1 MVSAFF
7 IAGNHNN
14 KKRRNQMDFT
24 RFFLAILIVSGLFL
38 PVMAADEIDHIGD
51 PWYWYNKAVDLANEG
66 KYQEALDAN
75 ERALAINESIPLA
88 QANKAGILVQLGK
101 YDEAII
107 AADKALAIK
116 ANTTIAFA
124 VAYSNKGDA
133 LRHLG
138 RIEEAKVAFA
148 KAFELDSSL
157 VPPDL
162 SSVPVTPAPT
172 RAPLLWATAPAA
184 VALVSLIYGFF
195 LRNRK

>member
-1 MVSAFF
+1 MNF
-7 IAGNHNN
+7 N
-14 KKRRNQMDFT
+14 
-24 RFFLAILIVSGLFL
+24 RFFLVILVVTGLFL
-38 PVMAADEIDHIGD
+38 PAMAADEIDQNSN

-66 KYQEALDAN
+66 KYPEALQAN

-116 ANTTIAFA
+116 ANTTTAFA

-138 RIEEAKVAFA
+138 RIEEAKAAFA
-148 KAFELDSSL
+148 KAYELDKSL
-157 VPPDL
+157 VPTDL
-162 SSVPVTPAPT
+162 SSVPVSPTPT
-172 RAPLLWATAPAA
+172 RSPLPWFTAPVA
-184 VALVSLIYGFF
+184 VAFVSLICGCF
-195 LRNRK
+195 LRNRE

>member
-1 MVSAFF
+1 MNFNKILGVIF
-7 IAGNHNN
+7 I
-14 KKRRNQMDFT
+14 
-24 RFFLAILIVSGLFL
+24 ISGLVL
-38 PVMAADEIDHIGD
+38 PVMAAGEGNQTGN
-51 PWYWYNKAVDLANEG
+51 PYYWYDKAVDLANEG
-66 KYQEALDAN
+66 KYQEALQAN

-138 RIEEAKVAFA
+138 RIDEAKVAFA
-148 KAFELDSSL
+148 KAYELDTSL

-162 SSVPVTPAPT
+162 SSVTASPTPAKS
-172 RAPLLWATAPAA
+172 PLVWFAAPAA
-184 VALVSLIYGFF
+184 IALVSLICGLLYRG
-195 LRNRK
+195 RK

>member
-1 MVSAFF
+1 MNF
-7 IAGNHNN
+7 
-14 KKRRNQMDFT
+14 KK
-24 RFFLAILIVSGLFL
+24 FLLVIFIVSGLFL
-38 PVMAADEIDHIGD
+38 PVMAADPTNQTDN

-66 KYQEALDAN
+66 KYQEALQAN
-75 ERALAINESIPLA
+75 ERALAFNECIPLA

-138 RIEEAKVAFA
+138 RIEEAKAAFA
-148 KAFELDSSL
+148 RAAELDPTL
-157 VPPDL
+157 IPPDL
-162 SSVPVTPAPT
+162 TTVPPAHTPTPT
-172 RAPLLWATAPAA
+172 SARSPVLWSTAPLAIAF
-184 VALVSLIYGFF
+184 VSLICGFF
-195 LRNRK
+195 LRNRE

>member
-1 MVSAFF
+1 MNF
-7 IAGNHNN
+7 
-14 KKRRNQMDFT
+14 KRS
-24 RFFLAILIVSGLFL
+24 LLVILILSGLLL
-38 PVMAADEIDHIGD
+38 PVMAADEIDQTSN

-66 KYQEALDAN
+66 KYPEALQAN

-116 ANTTIAFA
+116 ANTSIAFA

-138 RIEEAKVAFA
+138 RIEEAKAAFA
-148 KAFELDSSL
+148 RAAELDPTL
-157 VPPDL
+157 IPPDL
-162 SSVPVTPAPT
+162 TSVTLTLTPTPT
-172 RAPLLWATAPAA
+172 KSQVPWSTALLA
-184 VALVSLIYGFF
+184 VALVSLICGFC
-195 LRNRK
+195 LRNGE

>member
-1 MVSAFF
+1 MNFNRSLLV
-7 IAGNHNN
+7 
-14 KKRRNQMDFT
+14 
-24 RFFLAILIVSGLFL
+24 ILIVSGLFL
-38 PVMAADEIDHIGD
+38 PVMAADEIDQTSN

-66 KYQEALDAN
+66 KYTEALQAN

-116 ANTTIAFA
+116 ANTPTAFA

-133 LRHLG
+133 LLHLG
-138 RIEEAKVAFA
+138 RIEEAKAAFA
-148 KAFELDSSL
+148 KAYELDNSL

-162 SSVPVTPAPT
+162 GSVPVSPTPT
-172 RAPLLWATAPAA
+172 RSPLLWFTAPVA
-184 VALVSLIYGFF
+184 VALVSLICGFF
-195 LRNRK
+195 LRNRE

>member
-1 MVSAFF
+1 MNF
-7 IAGNHNN
+7 
-14 KKRRNQMDFT
+14 KK
-24 RFFLAILIVSGLFL
+24 FLLVIFIVSGLFL
-38 PVMAADEIDHIGD
+38 PVMAAVEIDQTSN

-66 KYQEALDAN
+66 KYPEALQAN

-116 ANTTIAFA
+116 ANTSIAFA

-138 RIEEAKVAFA
+138 RIEEAKAAFA
-148 KAFELDSSL
+148 QAYALDKSL

-162 SSVPVTPAPT
+162 SQAPLIPTTPAKSPLVWITVPV
-172 RAPLLWATAPAA
+172 A
-184 VALVSLIYGFF
+184 VTLVTLIFGLRYG
-195 LRNRK
+195 RRK

>member
-1 MVSAFF
+1 MNF
-7 IAGNHNN
+7 
-14 KKRRNQMDFT
+14 KK
-24 RFFLAILIVSGLFL
+24 FLLVIFIVSGLFL
-38 PVMAADEIDHIGD
+38 PVMAADETNQTDN

-66 KYQEALDAN
+66 KYQEALQAN

-138 RIEEAKVAFA
+138 RIEEAKAAFA
-148 KAFELDSSL
+148 RAAELDPTL
-157 VPPDL
+157 IPPDL
-162 SSVPVTPAPT
+162 TSVTPTLKPT
-172 RAPLLWATAPAA
+172 STKSPVPWSTPLLA
-184 VALVSLIYGFF
+184 VALVSLICGFF
-195 LRNRK
+195 LRKRE

>member
-1 MVSAFF
+1 MNF
-7 IAGNHNN
+7 
-14 KKRRNQMDFT
+14 KRS
-24 RFFLAILIVSGLFL
+24 LLVILILSGMFL
-38 PVMAADEIDHIGD
+38 PVMAAVEINQTSN

-66 KYQEALDAN
+66 NYTEALQAN

-88 QANKAGILVQLGK
+88 QANKAGILVQLGR

-148 KAFELDSSL
+148 KAYELDPTL
-157 VPPDL
+157 IPPDL
-162 SSVPVTPAPT
+162 TSVATTLKPTPTKSPVPWSTA
-172 RAPLLWATAPAA
+172 LLA
-184 VALVSLIYGFF
+184 VALVSLICGFF
-195 LRNRK
+195 LRIRE

>member
-1 MVSAFF
+1 
-7 IAGNHNN
+7 
-14 KKRRNQMDFT
+14 MDFKD
-24 RFFLAILIVSGLFL
+24 FFLVILIISGLFL
-38 PVMAADEIDHIGD
+38 PVMAADATDQTSN

-66 KYQEALDAN
+66 KYPEAFQAN

-116 ANTTIAFA
+116 ANTTTAFA

-138 RIEEAKVAFA
+138 RIEEAKAAFA
-148 KAFELDSSL
+148 RAAELDL
-157 VPPDL
+157 
-162 SSVPVTPAPT
+162 TPAPT
-172 RAPLLWATAPAA
+172 SPKSPVPWSTAFLA
-184 VALVSLIYGFF
+184 VAIVSLIFGYF
-195 LRNRK
+195 LRNSE

>member
-1 MVSAFF
+1 MNF
-7 IAGNHNN
+7 N
-14 KKRRNQMDFT
+14 
-24 RFFLAILIVSGLFL
+24 RFLLVILIVLGLFL
-38 PVMAADEIDHIGD
+38 PFVAADEINQTSN

-66 KYQEALDAN
+66 KYMEALQAN

-116 ANTTIAFA
+116 ANTTTAFA

-138 RIEEAKVAFA
+138 RIEEAKAAFA
-148 KAFELDSSL
+148 KAYELDNSL

-162 SSVPVTPAPT
+162 SPVPLTPTAT
-172 RAPLLWATAPAA
+172 RSPLLWFTAPVAI
-184 VALVSLIYGFF
+184 ALVSLICGFF
-195 LRNRK
+195 LRNRG

>member
-1 MVSAFF
+1 MNF
-7 IAGNHNN
+7 N
-14 KKRRNQMDFT
+14 
-24 RFFLAILIVSGLFL
+24 RFFLAIFIVAGLFL
-38 PVMAADEIDHIGD
+38 PVMAADEIDNTGD

-66 KYQEALDAN
+66 KYVEALDAN

-116 ANTTIAFA
+116 ANTSIAFA
-124 VAYSNKGDA
+124 AAYSNKGDA

-138 RIEEAKVAFA
+138 KNEEAKAAFA
-148 KAFELDSSL
+148 KAFELDPSL

-162 SSVPVTPAPT
+162 SSVPVSPAPT
-172 RAPLLWATAPAA
+172 SAPLLWSTAPVA

-195 LRNRK
+195 LRNWK